1 MSDFIPHIHTCE
13 VKMCHPINWSTFYPL
28 QESLSES
35 ADECEDCKHFVIV
48 EFAEKECLSI
58 NNVVHVNVM

>member
-1 MSDFIPHIHTCE
+1 MSNFIPHIHMCE
-13 VKMCHPINWSTFYPL
+13 VKMCHPINWSTYCPL
-28 QESLSES
+28 QGQLSES

-48 EFAEKECLSI
+48 EFSDNECLSI